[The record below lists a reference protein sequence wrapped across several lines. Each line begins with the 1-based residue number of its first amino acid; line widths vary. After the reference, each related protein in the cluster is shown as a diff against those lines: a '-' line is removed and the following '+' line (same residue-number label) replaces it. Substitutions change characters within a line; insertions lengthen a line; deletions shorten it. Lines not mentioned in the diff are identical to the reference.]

1 MPKDRSHAHRIDG
14 NTPRSLSQPGQ
25 LEKDIESTLPNDALV
40 QSTITKVSELDAL
53 TVRHVQSRL
62 FNPPLWIGLLVINLI
77 ATLYLFF

>member
-1 MPKDRSHAHRIDG
+1 MPKDRSHAHHIDG
-14 NTPRSLSQPGQ
+14 DTHRSLSQPGQ

-62 FNPPLWIGLLVINLI
+62 FNPPLWIGLLVISLI